1 MSDINTKKNY
11 YHGFNERE
19 KEWQVFLWDYDQKRG
34 FVSPTFENSGY
45 TEISGPFVY
54 DKAINLC
61 PPNIKNE
68 MIYWNK

>member
-45 TEISGPFVY
+45 E
-54 DKAINLC
+54 KAINLC